1 MTQQPPQGEVD
12 RVVGADRVLAVL
24 VELARH
30 PHGATLEDLAATLGS
45 PKSTV
50 HRALVSLRKSSL
62 AQQTARGVYALG
74 DEFIRLAFQNYESRP
89 DTARL
94 EPLLRELSSDYG
106 ETVHYAVLDGKDV
119 VYRAKVDPPQGA
131 VKLTSTIGG
140 RNPAYRTA
148 VGKVLLSHLLSTRE
162 QLDAWLGDDELPSK
176 TEFTITDRAAL
187 LAELIATRER
197 GYGID
202 DQENEIGINCVAVP
216 VYALDPDR
224 PVGAISVSALKFRHP
239 IEELLETVPALVA
252 KVQRVDN

>member
-1 MTQQPPQGEVD
+1 MTQEVPQGEVG

-24 VELARH
+24 VELAHH
-30 PHGATLEDLAATLGS
+30 PHGVTLEDLAVALDS

-50 HRALVSLRKSSL
+50 HRALASLRKLSL
-62 AQQTARGVYALG
+62 AHQTGRGVYTLG

-89 DTARL
+89 DTARF
-94 EPLLRELSSDYG
+94 EPLLRELASDYG
-106 ETVHYAVLDGKDV
+106 ETVHYAALDGKDV

-148 VGKVLLSHLLSTRE
+148 VGKVLLSHSLTTRDE
-162 QLDAWLGDDELPSK
+162 LDAWLGGEVLPAK
-176 TEFTITDRAAL
+176 TEFTITDRDAL

-252 KVQRVDN
+252 KVRSVSN